1 MTRPNA
7 PSPSPAAPLEDRSQ
21 PSPLIEDRSW
31 AAETAR
37 RLLGSTSARYGHT
50 CRVARQAASVR
61 HLLTEPWRSALVEA
75 AWLHDVGYSPRLVD
89 TGFHPLDG
97 ARWLQARGRSSEV
110 CSLVAWHTRARTEA
124 RFRGL
129 EDALIA
135 EFAAP
140 PPTAQAAMAWAD
152 LTSSPTGERWS
163 PQSRIGDIL
172 RRYGPE
178 SVVHRATLAN
188 EVELLEDAQS
198 VTDRMAASPADAP

>member
-1 MTRPNA
+1 MTRLNP
-7 PSPSPAAPLEDRSQ
+7 PSQRSAAPLEDGTYH
-21 PSPLIEDRSW
+21 PPVIEDASW
-31 AAETAR
+31 AAETAD
-37 RLLGSTSARYGHT
+37 RLLGSTSARYAHT

-75 AWLHDVGYSPRLVD
+75 AWLHDVGYSPQLVE

-135 EFAAP
+135 EFVP
-140 PPTAQAAMAWAD
+140 PPPAAQAAMAWAD

-163 PQSRIGDIL
+163 PESRISDIL

-178 SVVHRATLAN
+178 SVVHRATLTN

-198 VTDRMAASPADAP
+198 VADRMTESRGDAT

>member
-7 PSPSPAAPLEDRSQ
+7 PSQNPAAPLEEGIQ
-21 PSPLIEDRSW
+21 PSPVIEDGSW
-31 AAETAR
+31 AAETAS
-37 RLLGSTSARYGHT
+37 RLLGSTSARYAHT

-75 AWLHDVGYSPRLVD
+75 AWLHDIGYSPQLVE

-97 ARWLQARGRSSEV
+97 ARWLQARGRSSEA

-124 RFRGL
+124 RLRGL

-140 PPTAQAAMAWAD
+140 PAAAQAAMAWAD

-163 PQSRIGDIL
+163 PETRIGDIL

-188 EVELLEDAQS
+188 EVELLQDAQS
-198 VTDRMAASPADAP
+198 IAGRMTASAGDAR

>member
-1 MTRPNA
+1 MTRPS
-7 PSPSPAAPLEDRSQ
+7 SPPHSPAAQREEGTEAVAVIGDG
-21 PSPLIEDRSW
+21 SW
-31 AAETAR
+31 AAETAN
-37 RLLGSTSARYGHT
+37 RLLGSSSARYAHT

-75 AWLHDVGYSPRLVD
+75 AWLHDVGYSPQLVE

-97 ARWLQARGRSSEV
+97 ARWLQALGRRSEV

-129 EDALIA
+129 EDAMIA
-135 EFAAP
+135 EFIAP
-140 PPTAQAAMAWAD
+140 PPAAQAAMAWAD

-163 PQSRIGDIL
+163 PETRIGDIL
-172 RRYGPE
+172 RRYGPQ

-198 VTDRMAASPADAP
+198 VADRLTDPPGDAT